1 VRSVVFYRDESG
13 QVPFLE
19 WFEQLPQLAR
29 VRCFEKIEL
38 LAREGHFLRRPH
50 ADYLRD
56 GIHELRARHQGVNYR
71 LLYFFH
77 GQQVV
82 VVSHGVTKQRA
93 AVPAI
98 EIERAA
104 ERKRRFE
111 ADPTA
116 HTHRRD

>member
-1 VRSVVFYRDESG
+1 MRSVVFYREHSG
-13 QVPFLE
+13 EVPLLD
-19 WFEQLPQLAR
+19 WFERLAQPVR
-29 VRCFEKIEL
+29 VRCFEKLEL
-38 LAREGHFLRRPH
+38 LAREGHLLRRPH

-56 GIHELRARHQGVNYR
+56 GIHELRARHRGVNYR

-77 GQQVV
+77 GPHVV
-82 VVSHGVTKQRA
+82 VVSHGITKQQA

-104 ERKRRFE
+104 ERRRRFE
-111 ADPTA
+111 ADPPA